1 MSKVEAETQH
11 RCSCGRT
18 FRHGISLKRH
28 QKVSGCA
35 QVELPAGKLPPASAK
50 PAAADSAPARPAALL
65 APEESI
71 GSPTVIVTAEQIARW
86 QKEKMLGPCES
97 AQSEPPPAIDWKALK
112 ETALDFAEFSVDCGH
127 AGGRAL
133 GSMLVVAARFGLFGT
148 FLVALGWVLLFG
160 ISTDLMA
167 APSHGLTQTESAR
180 LAAESTV
187 TSFLQTSR
195 LGQIERA
202 RGYLSV
208 QVRDTVSADE
218 LRQLLDALPLGVN
231 PERVS
236 AELEQSGQTAKVTV
250 HRSGQAEVY
259 TLVRE
264 SRGWGLASVALRRS

>member
-35 QVELPAGKLPPASAK
+35 QAEVPAEPQTGSPK
-50 PAAADSAPARPAALL
+50 PAPADSSLAHPTAPLAGEALS
-65 APEESI
+65 PT
-71 GSPTVIVTAEQIARW
+71 PTVIVTAEQIARW
-86 QKEKMLGPCES
+86 QKEKMVDPCQ
-97 AQSEPPPAIDWKALK
+97 AANSEPRRAVDWEAFR
-112 ETALDFAEFSVDCGH
+112 ETALDFAEFSVDCAH
-127 AGGRAL
+127 TTGRAL
-133 GSMLVVAARFGLFGT
+133 GSMLLVAARFALFGT

-160 ISTDLMA
+160 ISTDLLA
-167 APSHGLTQTESAR
+167 APSHGLTPTQSAR

-195 LGQIERA
+195 LGQLERA

-208 QVRDTVSADE
+208 QVRDTVSAGE
-218 LRQLLDALPLGVN
+218 LRQLLDSLPLNVH
-231 PERVS
+231 PEQVS
-236 AELEQSGQTAKVTV
+236 AELEQSDQVAKVTV
-250 HRSGQAEVY
+250 HRCGQAEVY